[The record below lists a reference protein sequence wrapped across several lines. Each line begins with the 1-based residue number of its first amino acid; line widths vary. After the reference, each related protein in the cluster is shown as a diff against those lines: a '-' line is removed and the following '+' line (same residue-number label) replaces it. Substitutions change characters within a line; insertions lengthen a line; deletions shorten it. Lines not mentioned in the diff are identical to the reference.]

1 MSQTAT
7 GNDARGTLPPPGEPR
22 AQRWTGPRKAVA
34 AAVAVLL
41 AGAAYLI
48 AVRGEAIL
56 ADLAKLGSSVFCF

>member
-1 MSQTAT
+1 MARIAAGKDAAAT
-7 GNDARGTLPPPGEPR
+7 LAASGESR
-22 AQRWTGPRKAVA
+22 AHRWTGPRKAVA
-34 AAVAVLL
+34 ATVAVLL

>member
-1 MSQTAT
+1 
-7 GNDARGTLPPPGEPR
+7 LLPPGEPR